1 MPDNATTPGPLAD
14 RIALVTGATRGIG
27 RAAALALAGAGA
39 EVIALGRTQGAL
51 EELDD
56 AIRAVGGPPATLVRI
71 DLTEPDGLD
80 ALGAE
85 LNRRHGRIDILVHA
99 AAMLGGLWPV
109 AHVDPRLWDRV
120 VATNLTATY
129 RLIRSMEPLLRKSE
143 AARAIF
149 LTSGAAAHPR
159 AFWGAYATTKAGM
172 EAMVRS
178 WADEIEHTAVRA
190 VLVNPGAMRTRM
202 RAEAFPGEDPD
213 TLPDPAE
220 IGPMIVEIAA
230 ATDLGLPTEAQSF
243 SSWKAQRGGRAST

>member
-1 MPDNATTPGPLAD
+1 MPDNPTTPRPLEG

-27 RAAALALAGAGA
+27 RAAARALAGAGA
-39 EVIALGRTQGAL
+39 EVVALGRTQGAL

-56 AIRAVGGPPATLVRI
+56 AIAAAGGPAATLVPI

-85 LNRRHGRIDILVHA
+85 LHRRHGRIDILVHA

-120 VATNLTATY
+120 VATNLTAAY
-129 RLIRSMEPLLRKSE
+129 RLIRSLEPLLRASD
-143 AARAIF
+143 AGRAIF
-149 LTSGAAAHPR
+149 LTSGAAARPT
-159 AFWGAYATTKAGM
+159 AFWGAYSATKAGM

-178 WADEIEHTAVRA
+178 WADEIEHTNVRA
-190 VLVNPGAMRTRM
+190 VLLNPGAMRTRM

-220 IGPMIVEIAA
+220 IGPMIVTLAGQA
-230 ATDLGLPTEAQSF
+230 DLGLPTEVQSFAAWRAEHAQSP
-243 SSWKAQRGGRAST
+243 A